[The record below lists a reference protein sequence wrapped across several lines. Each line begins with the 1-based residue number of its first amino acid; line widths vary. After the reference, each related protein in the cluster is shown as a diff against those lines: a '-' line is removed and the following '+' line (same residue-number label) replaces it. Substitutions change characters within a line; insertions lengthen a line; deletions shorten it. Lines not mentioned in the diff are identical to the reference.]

1 MLADR
6 ELSTLGLLQD
16 FLKYGLN
23 WEGVLTG
30 DTMARGAIG
39 KVMLSTYLIFV
50 IFLHGQNFWRI
61 KL

>member
-39 KVMLSTYLIFV
+39 KVMLSNNNI
-50 IFLHGQNFWRI
+50 
-61 KL
+61 